1 VRRCRAGALAAY
13 KPPETVA
20 FRPTTTRH
28 LLAPGADG
36 CSEARACATWAAV
49 HRETAGTLE
58 ELRTAVRSLRFPR
71 RPTTALLLFHHIPHA
86 TAVL

>member
-1 VRRCRAGALAAY
+1 MPAHAV
-13 KPPETVA
+13 
-20 FRPTTTRH
+20 TTTRH

-49 HRETAGTLE
+49 RRETAGTLE
-58 ELRTAVRSLRFPR
+58 ELRTAVRYFRFPR
-71 RPTTALLLFHHIPHA
+71 RPAMALLLFHHIPHA